1 MQTMSTVKKSIITAV
16 CIALCYVLPLLFH
29 GIQGAGQIF
38 CPMHIPV
45 FLCGLV
51 CGWQFG
57 LLCGLAGPALSS
69 ALCGMPPVSILPSMM
84 IELAVYGLIAGLMMR
99 CVRTRHVYADLYIS
113 LIVAII
119 AGRVVNGLVN
129 ALIFARGKVAQL
141 YFHRGVALGADADD
155 AVVPRRDLGA
165 GLKIDGGGEHTAVL
179 MIGVVAADLG
189 SAGGGEV
196 KCRAHISSNI
206 LQ

>member
-84 IELAVYGLIAGLMMR
+84 IELAVYGLIAGIMMR

-113 LIVAII
+113 LIVAIV
-119 AGRVVNGLVN
+119 AGRVVMRSSSR
-129 ALIFARGKVAQL
+129 AAATPWPRGSRAPSS
-141 YFHRGVALGADADD
+141 R
-155 AVVPRRDLGA
+155 A
-165 GLKIDGGGEHTAVL
+165 GPAP
-179 MIGVVAADLG
+179 
-189 SAGGGEV
+189 SSSS
-196 KCRAHISSNI
+196 CSFRASCSRS
-206 LQ
+206 

>member
-57 LLCGLAGPALSS
+57 

-84 IELAVYGLIAGLMMR
+84 IELAVYGLIAGIMMR

-113 LIVAII
+113 LIVAIV

-129 ALIFARGKVAQL
+129 ALIFARGSYSMATWVAGSVVKSWPGTVIQL
-141 YFHRGVALGADADD
+141 VFIPSIVFALMKARLIPERYPKEVPADD
-155 AVVPRRDLGA
+155 
-165 GLKIDGGGEHTAVL
+165 
-179 MIGVVAADLG
+179 
-189 SAGGGEV
+189 
-196 KCRAHISSNI
+196 
-206 LQ
+206 

>member
-29 GIQGAGQIF
+29 GIQGAGQVF

-84 IELAVYGLIAGLMMR
+84 IELAVYGLIAGIMMR

-113 LIVAII
+113 LIVAIV
-119 AGRVVNGLVN
+119 AGRVVNGRGLRRQE
-129 ALIFARGKVAQL
+129 LAR
-141 YFHRGVALGADADD
+141 HRHPARVHS
-155 AVVPRRDLGA
+155 
-165 GLKIDGGGEHTAVL
+165 EHRV
-179 MIGVVAADLG
+179 
-189 SAGGGEV
+189 
-196 KCRAHISSNI
+196 RAHEGTPHPRA
-206 LQ
+206 LPKGGTCR

>member
-29 GIQGAGQIF
+29 GIQGAGQVF

-51 CGWQFG
+51 
-57 LLCGLAGPALSS
+57 CGLAGPALSS

-84 IELAVYGLIAGLMMR
+84 IELAVYGLIAGIMMR
-99 CVRTRHVYADLYIS
+99 CVHTRHVYADLYIS
-113 LIVAII
+113 LIVAIV

-129 ALIFARGKVAQL
+129 ALIFARGSYSMATWVAGSVVKSWPGTVIQL
-141 YFHRGVALGADADD
+141 VFIPSIVFALMKARLIPERYPKEVPADD
-155 AVVPRRDLGA
+155 
-165 GLKIDGGGEHTAVL
+165 
-179 MIGVVAADLG
+179 
-189 SAGGGEV
+189 
-196 KCRAHISSNI
+196 
-206 LQ
+206 

>member
-84 IELAVYGLIAGLMMR
+84 IELAVYGLIAGIMMR

-113 LIVAII
+113 LIVAIV

-129 ALIFARGKVAQL
+129 ATPWPRGSRAPSS
-141 YFHRGVALGADADD
+141 R
-155 AVVPRRDLGA
+155 A
-165 GLKIDGGGEHTAVL
+165 GPAP
-179 MIGVVAADLG
+179 
-189 SAGGGEV
+189 SSSS
-196 KCRAHISSNI
+196 CSFRASCSRS
-206 LQ
+206 

>member
-84 IELAVYGLIAGLMMR
+84 IELAVYGLIAGIMMR

-113 LIVAII
+113 LIVAIV
-119 AGRVVNGLVN
+119 AGPRCQRPGQCAHFRARQLLHGDVGRGLHRQE
-129 ALIFARGKVAQL
+129 LARHGHPARI
-141 YFHRGVALGADADD
+141 H
-155 AVVPRRDLGA
+155 P
-165 GLKIDGGGEHTAVL
+165 EHCV
-179 MIGVVAADLG
+179 
-189 SAGGGEV
+189 
-196 KCRAHISSNI
+196 RAHESASHPRA
-206 LQ
+206 LSERGA